1 MDTHASYSS
10 VIHDSVHTGCVPTQP
25 QTHINSFGSGPNKW
39 LLLDILLIM
48 GFSSKQRMDSLL
60 LLCLSFLQIKVRP
73 RLIPPNITGPVKSLN
88 YVSSGRATT
97 PTGQIQQ
104 LLQLLSFL
112 FGTECFC
119 FFFLDLWLI
128 QANMPDLFNIWE
140 GVHVFTC
147 WRRIIWSV
155 CLFLCDHVFVDLVRI
170 KF

>member
-88 YVSSGRATT
+88 C
-97 PTGQIQQ
+97 
-104 LLQLLSFL
+104 LLRESHNTHRPDSTAPPVTFIFVWHRMFL
-112 FGTECFC
+112 

-128 QANMPDLFNIWE
+128 QAYMPDLFNIWE